1 MWKQPNWVHKMKA
14 LKNQCG
20 FSLVEVLVGVAIIGL
35 TATAFL
41 LALQTAT
48 KATQQSDV
56 RTTAKSLAV
65 SQMDTIKAAGYIS
78 APSGGVANY
87 SLTSPPAGF
96 QVYTL
101 NRTNSQVSGT
111 IYGIPWNTTSNAVYT
126 GTSPTDPGIQKMTII
141 IKSNN
146 KEVFRLID
154 FKVNR

>member
-1 MWKQPNWVHKMKA
+1 MKT

-20 FSLVEVLVGVAIIGL
+20 FSLIEVLVGMAIIGL
-35 TATAFL
+35 TATVFL

-48 KATQQSDV
+48 KATMQSDV
-56 RTTAKSLAV
+56 RTTARSLAV

-87 SLTSPPAGF
+87 SPTSPPAGF

-101 NRTNSQVSGT
+101 NRTNSQVSGN
-111 IYGIPWNTTSNAVYT
+111 IYGIPWDTTSNAVYT
-126 GTSPTDPGIQKMTII
+126 NTNPTDPGIQKMTII

-154 FKVNR
+154 FKVKR